1 MDIQIKKIKTKSY
14 YSPEALRRRKVR
26 ELYPHIWA
34 IGNLEILDKHLVGFF
49 CSVKCPGEVI
59 LRVYDLARNLRDAGV
74 VVIGGF
80 HSPLEKDCLDLL
92 MRGTQPVVIS
102 PARSIE
108 NMRIPSA
115 WKEPLTQGRLLILS
129 PFESKHRRLTATL
142 AEQRNRFVAYVADQ
156 VLVAYA
162 ALGGK
167 TQRFCSEIA
176 AQSKPMYTLDLKEN
190 DYMTQLGFCGIN
202 VNNVAETLATT

>member
-1 MDIQIKKIKTKSY
+1 MPMDIQIKKIKTNSY
-14 YSPEALRRRKVR
+14 YSPEAPRRRNVR

-34 IGNLEILDKHLVGFF
+34 IGNLEILDKRLVGFF

-80 HSPLEKDCLDLL
+80 HYPLEKDCLDLL
-92 MRGTQPVVIS
+92 MRGTKPIVIC

-115 WKEPLTQGRLLILS
+115 WKKRLTQGRLLILS
-129 PFESKHRRLTATL
+129 PKADHLKGDRAGYATDTHRYESENEADIRLITAYWDPQKRGNVG
-142 AEQRNRFVAYVADQ
+142 E
-156 VLVAYA
+156 
-162 ALGGK
+162 AL
-167 TQRFCSEIA
+167 
-176 AQSKPMYTLDLKEN
+176 
-190 DYMTQLGFCGIN
+190 
-202 VNNVAETLATT
+202 